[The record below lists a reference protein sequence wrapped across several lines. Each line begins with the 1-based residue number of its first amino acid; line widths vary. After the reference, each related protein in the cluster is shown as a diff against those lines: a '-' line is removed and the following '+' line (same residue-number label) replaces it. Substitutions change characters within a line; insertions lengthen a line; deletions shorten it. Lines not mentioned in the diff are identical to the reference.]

1 MGLDYLRLLYSH
13 VWQSMLGRFKELGP
27 DTAVAPQ
34 ATFSISLWFL
44 KMLSSALC
52 LSSTHNSYMSSQ
64 GTQDMCLKRDSK
76 VEATSHFM
84 TCKSLWHVCHILF
97 VKVVTKVHQIS
108 RGGHLHLLFCWK
120 SFSIILQE
128 DDVLTYILGWV
139 FLENIV
145 WKGPPSGHN
154 KSNHFTLKR
163 TLIPSTR
170 TAKSHLIMALPKM
183 SRCRWDS
190 PSTAVASYQGNL
202 LIYFLAI

>member
-1 MGLDYLRLLYSH
+1 MAGSSFTMSSVSKKKKKPSEGGFGIFEATLLICLTVDAGKIQRAGAWHSCGSSGNFFYLYVVSQN
-13 VWQSMLGRFKELGP
+13 VI
-27 DTAVAPQ
+27 
-34 ATFSISLWFL
+34 FSIVF
-44 KMLSSALC
+44 
-52 LSSTHNSYMSSQ
+52 SSTHNSYMSSQ

-76 VEATSHFM
+76 VEATSHFT

-145 WKGPPSGHN
+145 WKGPPSGHS
-154 KSNHFTLKR
+154 KSKPFHFKKYTHSLHQNCQVSSCYGI
-163 TLIPSTR
+163 TW
-170 TAKSHLIMALPKM
+170 AL
-183 SRCRWDS
+183 
-190 PSTAVASYQGNL
+190 
-202 LIYFLAI
+202 